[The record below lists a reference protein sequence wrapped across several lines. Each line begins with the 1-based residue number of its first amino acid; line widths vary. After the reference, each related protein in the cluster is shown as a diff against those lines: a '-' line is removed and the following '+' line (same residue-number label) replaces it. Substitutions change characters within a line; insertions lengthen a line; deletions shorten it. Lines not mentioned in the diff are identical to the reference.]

1 MKLLHAHTIE
11 SAVLDCHLDPTRIRG
26 QAYDGAS
33 SMSGKYKIC
42 AAVIERKYPKAKYTH
57 CCSHVLNLA
66 VVKACSLI
74 QVQNSTSKCVVYLTF
89 TKW

>member
-1 MKLLHAHTIE
+1 MMELVVCQE
-11 SAVLDCHLDPTRIRG
+11 
-26 QAYDGAS
+26 
-33 SMSGKYKIC
+33 KYKGC

-74 QVQNSTSKCVVYLTF
+74 QVQNLFDVISKVYKFFDNHPKRQYTP
-89 TKW
+89 